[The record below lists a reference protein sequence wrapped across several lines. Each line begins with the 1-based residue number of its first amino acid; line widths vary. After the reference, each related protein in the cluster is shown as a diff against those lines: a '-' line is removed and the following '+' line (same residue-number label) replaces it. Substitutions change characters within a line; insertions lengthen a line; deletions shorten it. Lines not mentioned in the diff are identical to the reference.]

1 MNALPD
7 PAPLPTPAPAPV
19 PAPGWRDLLDSLTG
33 RAAAVALALAV
44 GAAVALAPLFITP
57 LPVLL
62 GRTLFVALVLLLV
75 YAAAGLWGGRW
86 LPGWVPRWAVQTGAV
101 ALAAPLAVSLVY
113 LMVVGG
119 NVAAFFR
126 NDALMLGFL
135 WMAGT
140 GVALGLVLAL
150 GAQVRERE
158 ALIAQQALR
167 FALER
172 SQLERQALDARLT
185 LLQRQIEPHFLFNT
199 LGNVQALV
207 ATGSPQA
214 EALLGSLI
222 RYLRAAMPRLDGQDD
237 TLGAELSRMRAY
249 LELMRMR
256 MPDRLAFDIDVD
268 DTLQSRPFP
277 PLGGLTLVENA
288 VRHGIDPREDGGR
301 IVVRAHGRDDGGFL
315 LEVEDDGAGID
326 VQSPPGT
333 GLANLRERIA
343 AQWGGRGA
351 LQISERPGG
360 GVRARVVVRGNAGPA
375 T

>member
-1 MNALPD
+1 MHPLPD
-7 PAPLPTPAPAPV
+7 TPPAPPSL
-19 PAPGWRDLLDSLTG
+19 PGWRDLLGTLTG
-33 RAAAVALALAV
+33 RAAAVALSLAV
-44 GAAVALAPLFITP
+44 VAALALAPLFITP

-101 ALAAPLAVSLVY
+101 ALAAPLAVGLVY
-113 LMVVGG
+113 LLVVGG

-126 NDALMLGFL
+126 NDALMLGFM

-140 GVALGLVLAL
+140 GLALGLVLAL
-150 GAQVRERE
+150 AAQVRERE
-158 ALIAQQALR
+158 ALIQQQALR

-172 SQLERQALDARLT
+172 SQLERQALDARLR

-237 TLGAELSRMRAY
+237 TLAAELSRVRAY

-256 MPDRLAFDIDVD
+256 MPDRLSFEIDVD
-268 DTLQSRPFP
+268 EALMPRVFP
-277 PLGGLTLVENA
+277 ALGLLTLVENA
-288 VRHGIDPREDGGR
+288 VRHGIDPQEHGGR
-301 IVVRAHGRDDGGFL
+301 ITVRARATGGDAFT

-326 VQSPPGT
+326 VTAPPGT

-343 AQWGGRGA
+343 AQWGARA
-351 LQISERPGG
+351 SLELSERAGG
-360 GVRARVVVRGNAGPA
+360 GVCARLLVAPPSAPSSTRGAA
-375 T
+375 